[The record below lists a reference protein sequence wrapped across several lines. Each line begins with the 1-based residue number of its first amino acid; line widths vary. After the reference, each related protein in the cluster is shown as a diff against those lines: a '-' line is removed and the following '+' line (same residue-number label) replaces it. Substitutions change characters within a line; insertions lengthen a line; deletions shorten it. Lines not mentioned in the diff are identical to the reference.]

1 MFSGCGSLLSVKGST
16 MARRKIEGPTRQ
28 LFASV
33 REDIYLLAKAK
44 AAEKRVSMRVLLEE
58 ALEMYLGIDGS
69 PSEYREVVEDS
80 SIWNDEYLKM
90 QSQRPV
96 GTPVELSADEAKKIA
111 REAFL

>member
-1 MFSGCGSLLSVKGST
+1 
-16 MARRKIEGPTRQ
+16 
-28 LFASV
+28 
-33 REDIYLLAKAK
+33 
-44 AAEKRVSMRVLLEE
+44 
-58 ALEMYLGIDGS
+58 MYLGIDGS

-90 QSQRPV
+90 QSERPV